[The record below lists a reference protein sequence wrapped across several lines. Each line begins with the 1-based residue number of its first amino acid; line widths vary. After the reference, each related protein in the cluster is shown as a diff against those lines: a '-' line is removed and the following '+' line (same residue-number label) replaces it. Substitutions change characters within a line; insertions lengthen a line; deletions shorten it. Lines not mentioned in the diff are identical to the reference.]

1 MNFRKIGFLLFV
13 LLASISFLLGKEIA
27 WKKIRTEKGVTVY
40 KADVQRRVA
49 FRGMREMT
57 GSPEDLVAI
66 IENPKGWKN
75 WIENFK
81 SGKLI
86 EEINPEHKVFY
97 QAIKSPFPFSDR
109 DVVYESKILRDQPK
123 TIRVEMKSIPH
134 PMAPSTIGVRINI
147 LFSRYQ
153 IEKVDDNTML
163 VTFETLSD
171 PGGALPGFVVNW
183 ASASYPITLLEGL
196 RNELKTI
203 QKKVSKE

>member
-1 MNFRKIGFLLFV
+1 MNFGKIGFLLFV

-27 WKKIRTEKGVTVY
+27 WEKIKTEKGVTVY

-97 QAIKSPFPFSDR
+97 QAIKSPFPVSDR
-109 DVVYESKILRDQPK
+109 DVVFESRIIRDSPDKIRMEMKSVTHPKAPK
-123 TIRVEMKSIPH
+123 TIG
-134 PMAPSTIGVRINI
+134 TRIDI
-147 LFSRYQ
+147 IFSRYS
-153 IEKVDDNTML
+153 IEKINQNKIA
-163 VTFETLSD
+163 VTFETLSH
-171 PGGALPGFVVNW
+171 PGGALPDFLVNW
-183 ASASYPITLLEGL
+183 ASENYPVTLLNGLAVQL
-196 RNELKTI
+196 RNLN
-203 QKKVSKE
+203 KKKN